1 MANDPGTFTCEFCG
15 YDRVAMAAGRY
26 GCPNCLGEG
35 LEPEQDHEA
44 RIEAAAIV
52 NDNLTERL

>member
-1 MANDPGTFTCEFCG
+1 MDYALITCEFCG
-15 YDRVAMAAGRY
+15 YKKVAAAAGRY

-44 RIEAAAIV
+44 RLEAAAIK

>member
-1 MANDPGTFTCEFCG
+1 MNYKFITCEFCG
-15 YDRVAMAAGRY
+15 YKKVAAAAGRY
-26 GCPNCLGEG
+26 GCPNCLGEV

-44 RIEAAAIV
+44 RLEAAAIK